1 MSRERNRQ
9 NLDNKREAFGLPPS
23 EERVLS
29 HEEINHFALKY
40 RAAWQKS
47 VTSIVAVGQ
56 MLLDDKNGTNAV
68 EKVPHG
74 QWGDIF
80 KSPHAPFGSQ
90 TARHLMR
97 IAEHA
102 VLSDP
107 KHASDLPCS
116 WYNLFLL
123 HHVSPDRLLCL
134 IREKEVHAEIE
145 REQIDEI
152 LRREKSRVRRE
163 QTVPDSAHSDSPE
176 PSHPEGDRSE
186 PEQRQD
192 KAPPRSLDDLCSAQQ
207 LIVDEVKEHYQDEVR
222 LNPFQFKYWRGAGD
236 ALLSIV
242 EGDPLQPEP
251 ETVVKTETAENGEL
265 VA

>member
-1 MSRERNRQ
+1 MLSKKSRTVSGGISSRARTRRSAV
-9 NLDNKREAFGLPPS
+9 KRPGISCASPSPRCAVRSEACFGF
-23 EERVLS
+23 V
-29 HEEINHFALKY
+29 
-40 RAAWQKS
+40 
-47 VTSIVAVGQ
+47 
-56 MLLDDKNGTNAV
+56 
-68 EKVPHG
+68 
-74 QWGDIF
+74 
-80 KSPHAPFGSQ
+80 
-90 TARHLMR
+90 
-97 IAEHA
+97 
-102 VLSDP
+102 
-107 KHASDLPCS
+107 CS

-163 QTVPDSAHSDSPE
+163 QTVPDSAPSDSPE
-176 PSHPEGDRSE
+176 PSHPEGDRLE

-222 LNPFQFKYWRGAGD
+222 LNPFQFKYWTGAGG

-251 ETVVKTETAENGEL
+251 ETVVNRDCGEWGAGRVWL
-265 VA
+265 KEMVFANILALARRVRDQKQHSRGPKVYSLHAPEVE